1 VLSATP
7 SRGDTEVGTEPPSR
21 PALLLQVSIVAAY
34 AGVAILRPALPSN
47 LAYVDV
53 VIAAVCLVSLLAMA
67 KAGSPATRAGAK
79 AMPWLWLILVG
90 SFLGM
95 ASIGIT
101 GWGLADLVRT
111 NFAVLAFFCFWHLM
125 YVARLER
132 YAIWGTAIGLSI
144 TSVALLVQP
153 FQYRG
158 KAFFEHPNYAGHYSV
173 MAAFLLFFAGK
184 RWYFQAIAA
193 FGLAMA
199 IWQTGSFGAIAMSL
213 SMLAVVLVRSLT
225 RNTAV
230 LAAGLIVLAVVGLF
244 LTSPGADS
252 VSFGNG
258 SWQVNGSIS
267 SERLDKSQG
276 SRWAV
281 WSNAWNAFAKEP
293 LGVGPDGVHQRQI
306 AILNG
311 HPLEIHNDALGYLVE
326 RGVLGLVGFIGFW
339 VVIWRSAR
347 RGGLARMFIVGA
359 LVQGMFRETF
369 HYRHMWLIIAVAFVI
384 DSRRQEAD
392 DAAAELPDR
401 SAGGSVHRSTTGS
414 VNGSAIGRALA

>member
-1 VLSATP
+1 M
-7 SRGDTEVGTEPPSR
+7 
-21 PALLLQVSIVAAY
+21 VAAY

-47 LAYVDV
+47 LAFVDI
-53 VIAAVCLVSLLAMA
+53 VIAAICLVSLLSMAMV
-67 KAGSPATRAGAK
+67 GSPATRAGAK
-79 AMPWLWLILVG
+79 ALPWLWLILVG

-111 NFAVLAFFCFWHLM
+111 NFAVLAFFCIWHLM
-125 YVARLER
+125 YVAQLER
-132 YAIWGTAIGLSI
+132 YAIWGTAIGLGI
-144 TSVALLVQP
+144 TSLALLVQP
-153 FQYRG
+153 FRYRG
-158 KAFFEHPNYAGHYSV
+158 KAFFEHPNYAGHYCV

-184 RWYFQAIAA
+184 RWYFHALAA

-230 LAAGLIVLAVVGLF
+230 LAVGLIFVAIVSLF
-244 LTSPGADS
+244 LLSPGGDS
-252 VSFGNG
+252 VSVGNG
-258 SWQVNGSIS
+258 TWQINSSIS
-267 SERLDKSQG
+267 STRLDKSQG
-276 SRWAV
+276 SRFQLWGD
-281 WSNAWNAFAKEP
+281 AWNAFAKEP

-326 RGVLGLVGFIGFW
+326 RGVLGLIGFIGLW
-339 VVIWRSAR
+339 VVIWRAAR
-347 RGGLARMFIVGA
+347 KGGLARMFIVGA

-384 DSRRQEAD
+384 DSRRQQAD
-392 DAAAELPDR
+392 DEAASAPAAEP
-401 SAGGSVHRSTTGS
+401 GGEP
-414 VNGSAIGRALA
+414 AIGTALT

>member
-1 VLSATP
+1 MLSATP
-7 SRGDTEVGTEPPSR
+7 TRGEPEVGIEPPSR
-21 PALLLQVSIVAAY
+21 PALLLQVAIVLAY
-34 AGVAILRPALPSN
+34 AGVAFLRPALPSN
-47 LAYVDV
+47 LAYVDI
-53 VIAAVCLVSLLAMA
+53 VIAAICLVSLISMAM
-67 KAGSPATRAGAK
+67 AGSPATKAGAK
-79 AMPWLWLILVG
+79 ALPWLWLILVG

-95 ASIGIT
+95 SSVGIT
-101 GWGLADLVRT
+101 SWGVADLLRT
-111 NFAVLAFFCFWHLM
+111 NFAVLAFFCIWHLM

-144 TSVALLVQP
+144 TSLALLVQP

-158 KAFFEHPNYAGHYSV
+158 KAFFEHPNYAGHYCV

-184 RWYFQAIAA
+184 RWYFHAIAA

-230 LAAGLIVLAVVGLF
+230 LAVGLIAVAVFGLF
-244 LTSPGADS
+244 LLSPGADS
-252 VSFGNG
+252 VSIGNG
-258 SWQVNGSIS
+258 SWQVNSSIS
-267 SERLDKSQG
+267 STRFDKSQEG
-276 SRWAV
+276 RWSL
-281 WSNAWNAFAKEP
+281 WSNAWGAFEKEP

-326 RGVLGLVGFIGFW
+326 RGVLGLIGFIGFW
-339 VVIWRSAR
+339 VVVWRAAR
-347 RGGLARMFIVGA
+347 KGGLARMFIVGA

-384 DSRRQEAD
+384 DNRRQDAD
-392 DAAAELPDR
+392 DEAASGTGAELGDEP
-401 SAGGSVHRSTTGS
+401 
-414 VNGSAIGRALA
+414 AIGTALT

>member
-1 VLSATP
+1 M
-7 SRGDTEVGTEPPSR
+7 
-21 PALLLQVSIVAAY
+21 VAAY

-47 LAYVDV
+47 LAFVDI
-53 VIAAVCLVSLLAMA
+53 VIAAICLVSLLSMAMV
-67 KAGSPATRAGAK
+67 GSPATRAGAK
-79 AMPWLWLILVG
+79 ALPWLWLILVG

-111 NFAVLAFFCFWHLM
+111 NFAVLAFFCIWHLM
-125 YVARLER
+125 YVAHLER
-132 YAIWGTAIGLSI
+132 YAIWGTAIGLGI
-144 TSVALLVQP
+144 TSLALLVQP
-153 FQYRG
+153 FRYRG
-158 KAFFEHPNYAGHYSV
+158 KAFFEHPNYAGHYCV

-184 RWYFQAIAA
+184 RWYFHALAA

-230 LAAGLIVLAVVGLF
+230 LAVGLIFVAIVSLF
-244 LTSPGADS
+244 LLSPGGDS
-252 VSFGNG
+252 VSVGNG
-258 SWQVNGSIS
+258 TWQINSSIS
-267 SERLDKSQG
+267 STRLDKSQG
-276 SRWAV
+276 SRFQLWGD
-281 WSNAWNAFAKEP
+281 AWNAFAKEP

-326 RGVLGLVGFIGFW
+326 RGVLGLIGFIGLW
-339 VVIWRSAR
+339 VVIWRAAR
-347 RGGLARMFIVGA
+347 KGGLARMFIVGA

-384 DSRRQEAD
+384 DSRRQQAD
-392 DAAAELPDR
+392 DEAASAPAAEP
-401 SAGGSVHRSTTGS
+401 GGEP
-414 VNGSAIGRALA
+414 AIGTALT

>member
-1 VLSATP
+1 M
-7 SRGDTEVGTEPPSR
+7 
-21 PALLLQVSIVAAY
+21 VAAY

-47 LAYVDV
+47 LAYVDI
-53 VIAAVCLVSLLAMA
+53 VIAAICLVSLLSMAMV
-67 KAGSPATRAGAK
+67 GSPATRAGAK
-79 AMPWLWLILVG
+79 ALPWLWLILVG

-111 NFAVLAFFCFWHLM
+111 NFAVLAFFCIWHLM
-125 YVARLER
+125 YVAHLER
-132 YAIWGTAIGLSI
+132 YAIWGTAIGLGI
-144 TSVALLVQP
+144 TSLALLVQP
-153 FQYRG
+153 FRYRG
-158 KAFFEHPNYAGHYSV
+158 KAFFEHPNYAGHYCV

-184 RWYFQAIAA
+184 RWYFHALAA

-230 LAAGLIVLAVVGLF
+230 LAVGLIFVAIVSLF
-244 LTSPGADS
+244 LLSPGGDS
-252 VSFGNG
+252 VSVGNG
-258 SWQVNGSIS
+258 TWQINSSIS
-267 SERLDKSQG
+267 STRLDKSQG
-276 SRWAV
+276 SRFQLWGD
-281 WSNAWNAFAKEP
+281 AWNAFAKEP

-326 RGVLGLVGFIGFW
+326 RGVLGLIGFIGLW
-339 VVIWRSAR
+339 VVIWRAAR
-347 RGGLARMFIVGA
+347 KGGLARMFIVGA

-384 DSRRQEAD
+384 DSRRQQAD
-392 DAAAELPDR
+392 DEAASAPAAEP
-401 SAGGSVHRSTTGS
+401 GGEP
-414 VNGSAIGRALA
+414 AIGTALT

>member
-1 VLSATP
+1 M
-7 SRGDTEVGTEPPSR
+7 
-21 PALLLQVSIVAAY
+21 VAAY

-47 LAYVDV
+47 LAFVDI
-53 VIAAVCLVSLLAMA
+53 VIAAICLVSLLSMAMV
-67 KAGSPATRAGAK
+67 GSPATRAGAK
-79 AMPWLWLILVG
+79 ALPWLWLILVG

-111 NFAVLAFFCFWHLM
+111 NFAVLAFFCIWHLM
-125 YVARLER
+125 YVAQLER
-132 YAIWGTAIGLSI
+132 YAIWGTAIGLGI
-144 TSVALLVQP
+144 TSLALLVQP
-153 FQYRG
+153 FRYRG
-158 KAFFEHPNYAGHYSV
+158 KAFFEHPNYAGHYCV

-184 RWYFQAIAA
+184 RWYFHALAA

-230 LAAGLIVLAVVGLF
+230 LAVGLIFVAIVSLF
-244 LTSPGADS
+244 LLSPGGDS
-252 VSFGNG
+252 VSVGNG
-258 SWQVNGSIS
+258 TWQINSSIS
-267 SERLDKSQG
+267 STRLDKSQG
-276 SRWAV
+276 SRFQLWGD
-281 WSNAWNAFAKEP
+281 AWNAFAKEP

-326 RGVLGLVGFIGFW
+326 RGVLGLIGFIGLW
-339 VVIWRSAR
+339 VVIWRAAR
-347 RGGLARMFIVGA
+347 KGGLARMFIVGA

-384 DSRRQEAD
+384 DSRRQQADEEA
-392 DAAAELPDR
+392 ASAPAAEP
-401 SAGGSVHRSTTGS
+401 GGEP
-414 VNGSAIGRALA
+414 AIGTALT

>member
-1 VLSATP
+1 MLSATP
-7 SRGDTEVGTEPPSR
+7 SRGDAEAETAPPSR
-21 PALLLQVSIVAAY
+21 PALLLQVSMVAAY
-34 AGVAILRPALPSN
+34 AGVAFLRPALPSN

-53 VIAAVCLVSLLAMA
+53 VIAGICLVSLLSMV
-67 KAGSPATRAGAK
+67 KVGSPATRAGAK
-79 AMPWLWLILVG
+79 ALPWLWLILVG
-90 SFLGM
+90 SFLGLW
-95 ASIGIT
+95 SVGIT
-101 GWGLADLVRT
+101 GWGIADLLRT
-111 NFAVLAFFCFWHLM
+111 NFAVLAFFCIWHLM

-132 YAIWGTAIGLSI
+132 YALWGTAIGLGI
-144 TSVALLVQP
+144 TGLALLVQP
-153 FQYRG
+153 FKYRG
-158 KAFFEHPNYAGHYSV
+158 KAFFEHPNYAGHYCV

-184 RWYFQAIAA
+184 RWYFHAIAA
-193 FGLAMA
+193 FGLARA

-230 LAAGLIVLAVVGLF
+230 LAVGLIIFAVVALF
-244 LTSPGADS
+244 MLSPGADS
-252 VSFGNG
+252 VSYGNG
-258 SWQVNGSIS
+258 SWQINGSLS

-276 SRWAV
+276 SRFSI
-281 WSNAWNAFAKEP
+281 WSDALGAFAKSP

-306 AILNG
+306 AIING

-339 VVIWRSAR
+339 VVIWQASR
-347 RGGLARMFIVGA
+347 RRGLARMFIIGA

-392 DAAAELPDR
+392 DEAAAEPARL
-401 SAGGSVHRSTTGS
+401 SA
-414 VNGSAIGRALA
+414 A